1 LEVHELLATD
11 DARVW
16 AREFVLVVREHK
28 DIPLDVP
35 AMEGW
40 FANAMCAARDAEARR
55 RQAAAYTETPAQKV
69 LREKHGTPNEFEQA
83 AWAAHAQLF
92 ATTDETLTA
101 IAKYR
106 NEWAVAGD
114 LLPATVPTN
123 QADEVHHDE
132 AEAPQDQVPD
142 S

>member
-1 LEVHELLATD
+1 MEVHELYATD

-16 AREFVLVVREHK
+16 AQEFVRIVGEHPS
-28 DIPLDVP
+28 IPTDVA

-40 FANAMCAARDAEARR
+40 FANAMCAARDLEAKRKR
-55 RQAAAYTETPAQKV
+55 NSAAADTPAQKV
-69 LREKHGTPNEFEQA
+69 LREKHGSPAEFEDA
-83 AWAAHAQLF
+83 IWRAHAQCF
-92 ATTDETLTA
+92 CTTDEALTG

-114 LLPATVPTN
+114 PLPATAPTN